1 MIKHQFCLKH
11 CSQTNPVVLCL
22 HALLQ
27 VGRCLSRMVGRKFHS
42 DLRSS
47 PFCQAMPGSFLW
59 ICRVCAA
66 RPEILDVRPKTSSS
80 FWGFNTFLFR
90 PCTCITWSMH
100 INTEALLTPLVWWAF
115 RKSLLRFKL
124 FWCVA
129 ASVGLHGFKGEQT
142 DSIRM
147 PGPCNNWN

>member
-1 MIKHQFCLKH
+1 VINHQFCLKH

-22 HALLQ
+22 HALRRSKLADGCREWLAENSTATS
-27 VGRCLSRMVGRKFHS
+27 GRALSVKRCPVPSCGFVEFAQL
-42 DLRSS
+42 DLRYWT
-47 PFCQAMPGSFLW
+47 FCQRLH
-59 ICRVCAA
+59 
-66 RPEILDVRPKTSSS
+66 RPFEDLTHFFSGLV
-80 FWGFNTFLFR
+80 LA
-90 PCTCITWSMH
+90 SMH

-129 ASVGLHGFKGEQT
+129 ASVGLHGFKGEHT

-147 PGPCNNWN
+147 PGPCKN